1 MTKSLL
7 REFLIDYPL
16 FRKASFAVPAEVG
29 AWPHISLQLYCEKCR
44 QPQTFSPKDHFGFTP
59 TSYIPVRGQ
68 VLSSEFICAACTRSS
83 YRYYIKVDYDLTF
96 IVKVGQDP
104 AWEPRGEDSLVKALG
119 PFAHYYRKA
128 LVCESQELGVGALA
142 YYRKA
147 LPHILDPLLN
157 DLREWLSGPDK
168 EADTTR
174 LSAAVSNAD
183 IYVKLR
189 IARQLLPR
197 VLQPNSLNPFE
208 LIESLY
214 SANDRPGEAESLVN
228 AKLLR
233 QALAF
238 LTHQISSF
246 RSRNDDFV
254 SSMRQLLQDR
264 TQTSDNL
271 ADLGSST
278 AFKEMAGAFAV
289 KDDETAHFT
298 NAGPIRSKTRSQD
311 EPGTPG

>member
-16 FRKASFAVPAEVG
+16 FKKANFAVPAEVG
-29 AWPHISLQLYCEKCR
+29 AWPHLSLQLPCEKCR
-44 QPQTFSPKDHFGFTP
+44 QVQTFAPKDHFGFTP

-68 VLSSEFICAACTRSS
+68 ILSSEFICAACSRSS
-83 YRYYIKVDYDLTF
+83 FRFFIKVDYDLQY

-104 AWEPRGEDSLVKALG
+104 GWEPKGEDLLIRALG
-119 PFAHYYRKA
+119 PYAHYYRKA
-128 LVCESQELGVGALA
+128 LVCEAQDLGVGALA
-142 YYRKA
+142 YCRKA
-147 LPHILDPLLN
+147 LPHLLDPLLN
-157 DLREWLSGPDK
+157 DMRDWLSGPEK
-168 EADTTR
+168 EQETSR
-174 LSAAVSNAD
+174 LSAAMANAD

-189 IARQLLPR
+189 TARQLLPR

-214 SANDRPGEAESLVN
+214 AANDRPGEAESLVN
-228 AKLLR
+228 AKLFR

-246 RSRNDDFV
+246 KNRNDAFV
-254 SSMRQLLQDR
+254 ESMRTLLQDR
-264 TQTSDNL
+264 GESTENPT
-271 ADLGSST
+271 DLGNGS
-278 AFKEMAGAFAV
+278 AFQELAGAVSV

-298 NAGPIRSKTRSQD
+298 NFERIRHKTRSQD
-311 EPGTPG
+311 QP